1 MTSICSW
8 MEDVGVGQRAAS
20 FPPGNMVH
28 IDVVQNAES
37 LGEKPLELSAS
48 ANVVLG
54 QTYLWILKS
63 YLITVNQL

>member
-37 LGEKPLELSAS
+37 LGEKP
-48 ANVVLG
+48 VQVPMWFWDRPTCG
-54 QTYLWILKS
+54 F
-63 YLITVNQL
+63 